1 MENAFNIPNPLNWT
15 QSTLKVLN
23 PDINLQLGEII

>member
-1 MENAFNIPNPLNWT
+1 MESASNIPNPLNWT

-23 PDINLQLGEII
+23 TDINLQLGEII